1 MAGLDEEQRRLLKGD
16 DYHRPFESKVRHLL
30 DEETEQEDQD
40 RIQQIMADLEEYK
53 QLDERT
59 KTEAEVNA
67 AKG

>member
-1 MAGLDEEQRRLLKGD
+1 M
-16 DYHRPFESKVRHLL
+16 